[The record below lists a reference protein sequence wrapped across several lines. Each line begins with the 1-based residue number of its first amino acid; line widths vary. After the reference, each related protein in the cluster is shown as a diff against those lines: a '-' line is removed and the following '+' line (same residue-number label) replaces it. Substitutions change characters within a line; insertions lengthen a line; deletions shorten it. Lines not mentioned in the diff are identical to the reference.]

1 VARKYPDV
9 AFVVSGPG
17 DREVTLGD
25 PAPNLFR
32 FAADLSQQVAGL
44 GTYAYRDLGWRHAVV
59 VAENAEVGW
68 GEAAAFLAEFCA
80 LGGRA
85 TQLPLSPDLQP
96 PSVPEADGVAVFF
109 TPFGKTPEALA
120 ALAGGRS
127 PLESSLLLGPAVWN
141 DLNSLTALPDEM
153 KPVVSVVP
161 STTVD
166 GSRLYRATAAR
177 FFPAA
182 TETDAMQ
189 PFVVQNNDGVE
200 VVMVAL
206 EKTGGANG
214 AVLQAA
220 LGSLDVELA
229 SGRVRL
235 DGNRA
240 AVVSTAL
247 TRLGDIGT
255 GTFIRTVGDVDQT
268 LGGVLPATY
277 QPGSGEQPCS
287 SGPLPPWAR

>member
-1 VARKYPDV
+1 
-9 AFVVSGPG
+9 
-17 DREVTLGD
+17 
-25 PAPNLFR
+25 
-32 FAADLSQQVAGL
+32 
-44 GTYAYRDLGWRHAVV
+44 
-59 VAENAEVGW
+59 
-68 GEAAAFLAEFCA
+68 
-80 LGGRA
+80 
-85 TQLPLSPDLQP
+85 
-96 PSVPEADGVAVFF
+96 
-109 TPFGKTPEALA
+109 
-120 ALAGGRS
+120 
-127 PLESSLLLGPAVWN
+127 
-141 DLNSLTALPDEM
+141 
-153 KPVVSVVP
+153 
-161 STTVD
+161 
-166 GSRLYRATAAR
+166 
-177 FFPAA
+177 
-182 TETDAMQ
+182 MQ